1 MEIAQRML
9 ERQDYR
15 LSAGSRAGVPRVPR
29 APHEHAALRARAQHP
44 QRDRPRPPAPRQP
57 PLRRGRAARARR
69 AHDHRG
75 GRHLRQQHLP
85 EPLTM
90 PRPIILGVVGDSAA
104 GKTTMTRGL
113 VRVLGEHAVTHAC
126 TDDYHRYDRKQRA
139 ELGITPLHP
148 DCNYLDV
155 MAQDLR
161 HLRNGEPIL
170 KPVYRHADGTFAPP
184 VYVEPHGFA
193 IVEGL
198 LGYHAPQMR
207 DCYDVR
213 VFLAPPEELRRRWK
227 VQRDCSRR
235 GYTTDE
241 VLAELDRR
249 EPDSAAFIR
258 PQERYADMVV
268 SFMPGESERPG
279 PPRRRA
285 DPPRPAAASGPF
297 AVHRQRRAR
306 HDDERARPGAPR
318 PHPGRHR
325 GRARGRDR
333 GGDLGPAALRHPPAQ
348 PAPGRVHDRDGP
360 SPLGVA
366 GARAAADPLPPRHRP
381 RRGGAGPR
389 GARARQ
395 REAALD
401 GGFGVAAAQEDRGTA
416 RPPAAPG
423 RAPGGSRTTAGAAAA
438 RRRARSRA
446 VPARP
451 RGASP
456 AATAARGRGR
466 RGRPA

>member
-1 MEIAQRML
+1 
-9 ERQDYR
+9 
-15 LSAGSRAGVPRVPR
+15 
-29 APHEHAALRARAQHP
+29 
-44 QRDRPRPPAPRQP
+44 
-57 PLRRGRAARARR
+57 
-69 AHDHRG
+69 
-75 GRHLRQQHLP
+75 
-85 EPLTM
+85 M

-113 VRVLGEHAVTHAC
+113 VRALGEHAVTHAC

-148 DCNYLDV
+148 DCNHLDV

-161 HLRNGEPIL
+161 HLRNGEAIL

-258 PQERYADMVV
+258 PQERYADIVV
-268 SFMPGESERPG
+268 SFMPGEGELFDAELVLRDGLSHPDFAGGISVSSNGAERRVRIPG
-279 PPRRRA
+279 DIEP
-285 DPPRPAAASGPF
+285 
-297 AVHRQRRAR
+297 
-306 HDDERARPGAPR
+306 ERAAEIEEAIWDRLHFASHLRSQRLGEYTI
-318 PHPGRHR
+318 GMDLHR
-325 GRARGRDR
+325 SESLALVQLLILYHLVTGRAAVTLGREE
-333 GGDLGPAALRHPPAQ
+333 LE
-348 PAPGRVHDRDGP
+348 RVV
-360 SPLGVA
+360 S
-366 GARAAADPLPPRHRP
+366 
-381 RRGGAGPR
+381 
-389 GARARQ
+389 
-395 REAALD
+395 
-401 GGFGVAAAQEDRGTA
+401 
-416 RPPAAPG
+416 
-423 RAPGGSRTTAGAAAA
+423 
-438 RRRARSRA
+438 
-446 VPARP
+446 
-451 RGASP
+451 
-456 AATAARGRGR
+456 
-466 RGRPA
+466 